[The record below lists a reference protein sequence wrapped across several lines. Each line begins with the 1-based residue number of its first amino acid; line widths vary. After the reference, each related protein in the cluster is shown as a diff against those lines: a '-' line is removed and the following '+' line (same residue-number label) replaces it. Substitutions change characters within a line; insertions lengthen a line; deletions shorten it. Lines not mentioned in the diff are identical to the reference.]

1 MTISNRVKWNGE
13 CLEFTGYKDRNG
25 YGQVTIKGRRKYAH
39 RAAYEEA
46 HGEIPKGL
54 VLRHTCDNPACVR
67 LEHLIVGTQTE
78 NMQDK
83 VNRDRHQKGVQ
94 FSTAKLDDDKVR
106 FIRSSKLKLRELREM
121 FGVSEGILSEVRRGK
136 RWAHVQ

>member
-1 MTISNRVKWNGE
+1 MDTKSSTTHIE
-13 CLEFTGYKDRNG
+13 CIEFTGYKDRNG
-25 YGQVTIKGRRKYAH
+25 YGQVRRNGVLKYAH
-39 RAAYEEA
+39 RASYEEA
-46 HGEIPKGL
+46 HGEIPSGL
-54 VLRHTCDNPACVR
+54 ILRHTCDNPACINVA
-67 LEHLIVGTQTE
+67 HLILGTQSD

-83 VNRDRHQKGVQ
+83 VDRNRQSKGTD
-94 FSTAKLDDDKVR
+94 FSTAKLDEEKVR